1 MIGFGGLGNASS
13 QISGEAGEGHRITS
27 SNENNGEQEK

>member
-1 MIGFGGLGNASS
+1 MIGFGGLRNASS
-13 QISGEAGEGHRITS
+13 QISGEGHRITS